1 MSTATKTEK
10 NTYVSTDSE
19 FVRFFNNLNDSI
31 KEFYN
36 IAKFNAKELN
46 SFLGLFES
54 QWTSISSLLN
64 NITSQNKEENIEKIL
79 DNITECKIIINQLK
93 NNSNLNLNNLNSF
106 FGNAKLL
113 LHNMREQRKERLK
126 KNQLSFVSESYSN
139 NKNNKNEYYIDL
151 NNITYHSL
159 NTKEFPVQKVYYE
172 KKDYDKLFNLIIKL
186 KVYSQFIENSSS
198 KEKNNFLNLQRNI
211 LNILVKGQFIY
222 NNKYLNSEKDF
233 QKKNEKKNEKTDM
246 NLLEIKTK
254 YENEIKKLNNKI
266 KKFEKNYENI
276 VLISNKAKKFA
287 QLKYKLEMELIKDNN
302 YNNYNNNILK
312 DEDLE
317 ENITNLIKLKKI
329 LF

>member
-46 SFLGLFES
+46 SFLGLFEF

-106 FGNAKLL
+106 FGKAKLL

-233 QKKNEKKNEKTDM
+233 QKK
-246 NLLEIKTK
+246 
-254 YENEIKKLNNKI
+254 
-266 KKFEKNYENI
+266 
-276 VLISNKAKKFA
+276 
-287 QLKYKLEMELIKDNN
+287 
-302 YNNYNNNILK
+302 
-312 DEDLE
+312 
-317 ENITNLIKLKKI
+317 
-329 LF
+329 